1 MIRRAKLDFRFL
13 ILPTPQKDLLSKEC
27 SSLHVEMNCRSF
39 LVVPTK
45 KGMATRQCEQLT
57 QVKVVPPFSSGS
69 NPLHR
74 ADRCVPFS
82 LCFQGYCGVSVQCV
96 EGVYGNEQ
104 HHV

>member
-1 MIRRAKLDFRFL
+1 MIRRAKLDFLFL

-39 LVVPTK
+39 LVPTK

-57 QVKVVPPFSSGS
+57 QVKVVHPFASSS

-74 ADRCVPFS
+74 TDQHVPFS

-104 HHV
+104 LHV

>member
-74 ADRCVPFS
+74 ADRRVPFS
-82 LCFQGYCGVSVQCV
+82 LLPGLLWR
-96 EGVYGNEQ
+96 
-104 HHV
+104 

>member
-1 MIRRAKLDFRFL
+1 MKLDFLFL

-39 LVVPTK
+39 LVPTK

-57 QVKVVPPFSSGS
+57 QVKVVHPFASSS

-74 ADRCVPFS
+74 TDQHVPFS

-104 HHV
+104 RHV

>member
-1 MIRRAKLDFRFL
+1 MIRRAKLDFLFL

-27 SSLHVEMNCRSF
+27 SSLQVEMNCRSF

>member
-27 SSLHVEMNCRSF
+27 SSLHVEMNCRPF